1 MASTKQYMVPTPR
14 VTEQSFLKHILNTS
28 SSERRRWHLGH
39 LWKNTDHGSGVVGN
53 EGAEFGAGTQEDP
66 VSCQKF
72 HALEQ
77 VQDLQK
83 VQREHLFSH

>member
-1 MASTKQYMVPTPR
+1 MA
-14 VTEQSFLKHILNTS
+14 
-28 SSERRRWHLGH
+28 LGH

-53 EGAEFGAGTQEDP
+53 EGAQFGAGAQEDP

-77 VQDLQK
+77 MQDLQK
-83 VQREHLFSH
+83 VLTGGSTCSAIKK